1 MRHASII
8 VWPRSQSRIPRE
20 VADKR
25 QSGGFQVLSCCKGRS
40 THPRLPGIVV
50 RAGDSEAGG
59 HFAQALD
66 GFDPL
71 RISERHAPD
80 GGRPGG
86 PPPAWAKA
94 PADEDDNEKYDDG
107 TAARES
113 ASKNSNWKFK
123 VD

>member
-1 MRHASII
+1 MRRANII
-8 VWPRSQSRIPRE
+8 VRPRSQSRIPRE

-40 THPRLPGIVV
+40 IHLRPPGIVV

-71 RISERHAPD
+71 RIPERHAPD

-113 ASKNSNWKFK
+113 ASKNPH
-123 VD
+123 

>member
-8 VWPRSQSRIPRE
+8 VLPRSRSRIPRE
-20 VADKR
+20 VADMR
-25 QSGGFQVLSCCKGRS
+25 QSGGFQVLSCRKGRS
-40 THPRLPGIVV
+40 IHLRRPGIVV

-66 GFDPL
+66 GFDPR

-86 PPPAWAKA
+86 PPPSRAKA
-94 PADEDDNEKYDDG
+94 PADEDDNEI
-107 TAARES
+107 R
-113 ASKNSNWKFK
+113 
-123 VD
+123 